1 MDRLTSAR
9 LIGVLSLL
17 FIGGVLFLCAVPTFW
32 AWFRPLTFIRVM
44 ERRWYSQFRMRWPFS
59 RHIRASVWYA
69 RVLGLA
75 AVMLGLVVFVILV
88 MGLLGL

>member
-1 MDRLTSAR
+1 MDSVTSAR
-9 LIGVLSLL
+9 VIGVLSLL

-32 AWFRPLTFIRVM
+32 AWCRPLTFIRVM
-44 ERRWYSQFRMRWPFS
+44 ERRWYSQFRMKWPFA
-59 RHIRASVWYA
+59 RVIRAYIWFS

-75 AVMLGLVVFVILV
+75 VVMFGLVVFVILV